1 MKSNTNIKFLKAIK
15 IGFDVAIVA
24 MSLFLVFFI
33 CIVVF
38 DISSIYTNSSVSTIL
53 AKVTPTENTISKD
66 FIINSQ
72 IDNITVSSYVNSYEM
87 VLDMKSSDFSQIP
100 VIYKIIFL
108 TALNLNLF
116 FIIFVFYQASKILKS
131 IIRGIKESKQVI
143 QHYIFNKKNIRR
155 FQFIAYGFMVMPIIE
170 LVIYLSDS
178 HFLSKY
184 FSING
189 FNLKPILDLSSISW
203 DYIFIGLLFISLIEI
218 IRRGIVIQEENDL
231 TV

>member
-53 AKVTPTENTISKD
+53 AKVTPTENTITKD

-72 IDNITVSSYVNSYEM
+72 IDNITVSSYVNSYKM

-170 LVIYLSDS
+170 LVIYFSDS

-184 FSING
+184 FFING